1 MVNPTTPA
9 QIFHLLRR
17 QLIRPYRKPL
27 VIAGPKVL
35 LRFPAAVSTLQD
47 LAPGTSFQPV
57 IDDKKENPADVRRV
71 IFVSG
76 KHYYAVNQ
84 HRQENEVKDVAIIR
98 LEELCPFPALG
109 LQKIVAKYSN
119 AKEFVWSQEEPR
131 NGGAWTFV
139 EPRFRNLVGV
149 NLRYSGR
156 PVLAAP
162 AVGVS
167 ALHKVEAANLMK
179 DTFSS

>member
-9 QIFHLLRR
+9 QMFHLLRR
-17 QLIRPYRKPL
+17 QLVRPYRKPL
-27 VIAGPKVL
+27 IVAGPKLL

-47 LAPGTSFQPV
+47 LAPGTSFQP
-57 IDDKKENPADVRRV
+57 ILDDVTGNPADVRRV

-76 KHYYAVNQ
+76 KHYYALNQ
-84 HRQENEVKDVAIIR
+84 QRQEKGLKDMAIVR

-109 LQKIVAKYSN
+109 LQKVVTKYSN
-119 AKEFVWSQEEPR
+119 AKEFIWSQEEPR
-131 NGGAWTFV
+131 NGGAWSFV
-139 EPRFRNLVGV
+139 ESRFRNLVGV

-156 PVLAAP
+156 PALATP

-167 ALHKVEAANLMK
+167 ALHKIEAANLMK
-179 DTFSS
+179 NIFSS

>member
-17 QLIRPYRKPL
+17 QVIRPFRKPL
-27 VIAGPKVL
+27 IVAGPKLL

-57 IDDKKENPADVRRV
+57 LDDTLESPADVQRM

-76 KHYYAVNQ
+76 KHYYALNQ
-84 HRQENEVKDVAIIR
+84 QRQEKGLKDVAIIR

-109 LQKIVAKYSN
+109 IQKLVAKYSN
-119 AKEFVWSQEEPR
+119 AKEFIWCQEEPR
-131 NGGAWTFV
+131 NGGAWNFI
-139 EPRFRNLVGV
+139 EPRFRNVVGI

-162 AVGVS
+162 AVGIS
-167 ALHKVEAANLMK
+167 ALHKIEVTNLMK
-179 DTFSS
+179 DIFSG

>member
-1 MVNPTTPA
+1 M
-9 QIFHLLRR
+9 FHLLRR

-27 VIAGPKVL
+27 VIAGPKLL
-35 LRFPAAVSTLQD
+35 LRFPAAVSSLQD
-47 LAPGTSFQPV
+47 MAPGTSFHP
-57 IDDKKENPADVRRV
+57 ILDDTLVNPSSVKRV
-71 IFVSG
+71 VFVSG
-76 KHYYAVNQ
+76 KHYYALNQ
-84 HRQENEVKDVAIIR
+84 ERQEKNLTDVAIVR

-109 LQKIVAKYSN
+109 LQKLLTKYSN

-167 ALHKVEAANLMK
+167 AVHKIEAATLLK
-179 DTFSS
+179 DAFSN